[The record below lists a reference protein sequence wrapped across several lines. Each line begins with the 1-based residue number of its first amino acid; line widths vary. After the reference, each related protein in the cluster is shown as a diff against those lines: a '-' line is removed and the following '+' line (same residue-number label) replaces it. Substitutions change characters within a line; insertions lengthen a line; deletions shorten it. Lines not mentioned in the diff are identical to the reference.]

1 VSFDAT
7 RFQQI
12 LDAARNRTVGDG
24 VDTMVVAAHL
34 SQMRLFMLRQGVE
47 FFARQDSFN
56 QRREFLRR
64 VVDFNELSSR
74 MESIIDSFLIDGKG
88 LLYFRPAKD
97 LYRIH
102 YFSEDQ
108 YRTYY
113 DEDGFL
119 EEVQVIYSFKVRPP
133 RGFGAA
139 LGSNQ
144 LGATAER
151 FFAGASAGELRWIRL
166 RVFADRI
173 EQSISPER
181 PQFGEDLAAGG
192 TGETLVNS
200 LGFIPATEVFN
211 NRGLQAGSGHGEFN
225 WLGGYILQHDRM
237 VKAIKGNLRFFGTPT
252 LVSSRPRHDLIEP
265 DGDGGSAQRATIS
278 SSSGFVGLGRAS
290 TRVSQPTGAGFSEGL
305 RVPRIIANVEAADRV
320 GYITPDPVSGDL
332 TAYAQAYQEMIRAA
346 LGGVDDL
353 SISSGATAFEVRTLY
368 GRVATTAT
376 RKNRDLLEY
385 GFCRIFALM
394 IHHEETIFRESLA
407 QALGF
412 TKPDPVL
419 VETLSPEQ
427 VDAAQLKY
435 DKALGAW
442 QQQVANAIEEI
453 KRTGEIPPDVVG
465 LIPDG
470 DARVD
475 WRWTGQVFE
484 DSPQD
489 ILNNSIV
496 CRNLQEL
503 GVSSI
508 EALQYLFPQKTP
520 EERAAMLSGY
530 PFRMVEA
537 TQRSAGIFVDLIRAG
552 FQVPHPQEPDLPL
565 AADPQLDLV
574 PYIYRTLDHL
584 RRELSYSGQY
594 SDVDFASIPP
604 TLSDADR
611 LRASRG
617 ESTELERSRAER
629 RSSAAQR
636 LDAAWRNAPGALSG
650 GGAYTAQLGFGN
662 GPAGAAL
669 AGGLQSTDRRPD
681 AGAAV
686 YGMGGTLSYDPT
698 RVDAGAERQLGNPPA
713 GGPGGLTYGSPD
725 LLAPSNAGVLTQPG
739 GGGAVGAAGRG
750 RPDRSTTAAGSRRP
764 RR

>member
-7 RFQQI
+7 RFQSI
-12 LDAARNRTVGDG
+12 LEAARNRTVGDG

-34 SQMRLFMLRQGVE
+34 SQMRLFMLRQGIE

-74 MESIIDSFLIDGKG
+74 FESIIDSFLIDGKG
-88 LLYFRPAKD
+88 LLYFRPARD

-102 YFSEDQ
+102 YFSQDQ

-119 EEVQVIYSFKVRPP
+119 EEVQIIYSFKVRPP
-133 RGFGAA
+133 RGFGSA
-139 LGSNQ
+139 LGTSQ
-144 LGATAER
+144 LGGAEER
-151 FFAGASAGELRWIRL
+151 FFAGASNGELRWIRL

-173 EQSISPER
+173 EQAISPER
-181 PQFGEDLAAGG
+181 PQFGEELVAGRP
-192 TGETLVNS
+192 GETLVNS

-211 NRGLQAGSGHGEFN
+211 NRGLQAGSGHGEFD
-225 WLGGYILQHDRM
+225 WVGGYILQHDRM

-252 LVSSRPRHDLIEP
+252 LVSSRPRHDLVEP
-265 DGDGGSAQRATIS
+265 DSESSTAQRATIS
-278 SSSGFVGLGRAS
+278 SSSGFVGLNRAS
-290 TRVSQPTGAGFSEGL
+290 TRVSQPTGGGYSEGL

-376 RKNRDLLEY
+376 RKNRDLMEY

-407 QALGF
+407 QALGLV
-412 TKPDPVL
+412 KPEPVL
-419 VETLSPEQ
+419 PEQ
-427 VDAAQLKY
+427 LPPEEVDAARAKY
-435 DKALGAW
+435 DKAFTSW
-442 QQQVANAIEEI
+442 QQQVAEAIEEV
-453 KRTGEIPPDVVG
+453 KQTGDIPSDVVG

-508 EALQYLFPQKTP
+508 EGLQYLFPQKTP

-537 TQRSAGIFVDLIRAG
+537 TQRSAGIFIDLIRSG

-611 LRASRG
+611 LRATRG
-617 ESTELERSRAER
+617 EPTELERGRADR
-629 RSSAAQR
+629 RANAAQR
-636 LDAAWRNAPGALSG
+636 LDATWGHASDATAG
-650 GGAYTAQLGFGN
+650 GGAYTAQLGFGSAAP
-662 GPAGAAL
+662 GSAL
-669 AGGLQSTDRRPD
+669 AGGVQPADRRPD
-681 AGAAV
+681 AAAAI

-698 RVDAGAERQLGNPPA
+698 RVDGSADGQLGSPA
-713 GGPGGLTYGSPD
+713 NAAGNALAYGSPD
-725 LLAPSNAGVLTQPG
+725 LLAPSNSGVLPQPG
-739 GGGAVGAAGRG
+739 GSGPVGAAGRG
-750 RPDRSTTAAGSRRP
+750 GADRPAAARRSRR
-764 RR
+764 